1 MLEALEEE
9 EVVGKLEALEMEELE
24 MVEALDLVVEMEE
37 EEEEALAR
45 LEVEVKALVNV
56 EVTPTVPE
64 RLPTAP
70 SGVTAGRRLATLTE
84 AQDPRLTRTL
94 GSVELTPTV
103 QTGLRT
109 VQSSASAEKPRSLG
123 LVGPANSFS
132 EIINIKENIIQLNPI
147 FLFFHQYQLEL
158 T

>member
-9 EVVGKLEALEMEELE
+9 EEEVGMLEALEEELE

-37 EEEEALAR
+37 MEVEALAM

-70 SGVTAGRRLATLTE
+70 SGVTAGPRLATLTE
-84 AQDPRLTRTL
+84 APGPRLTRTP
-94 GSVELTPTV
+94 GSVELTRTV
-103 QTGLRT
+103 RTGLHT
-109 VQSSASAEKPRSLG
+109 APSLDSAGKQQSLG
-123 LVGPANSFS
+123 PEGRD
-132 EIINIKENIIQLNPI
+132 NIQGNIEYL
-147 FLFFHQYQLEL
+147 QY
-158 T
+158 

>member
-1 MLEALEEE
+1 
-9 EVVGKLEALEMEELE
+9 ME
-24 MVEALDLVVEMEE
+24 
-37 EEEEALAR
+37 
-45 LEVEVKALVNV
+45 ALVNAEGTLSV
-56 EVTPTVPE
+56 RR
-64 RLPTAP
+64 RLLTAP

-132 EIINIKENIIQLNPI
+132 EIINISKN
-147 FLFFHQYQLEL
+147 
-158 T
+158 